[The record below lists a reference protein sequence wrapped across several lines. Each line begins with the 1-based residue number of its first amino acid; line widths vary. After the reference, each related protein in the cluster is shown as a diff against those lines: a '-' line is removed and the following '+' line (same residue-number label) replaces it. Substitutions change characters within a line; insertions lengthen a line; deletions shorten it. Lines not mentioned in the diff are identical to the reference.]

1 MKVINMCGRMRKKY
15 DPRQI
20 LVALEE
26 RNSAAQAAAKEF
38 KEALTEGKLE
48 LPATASA
55 QGAHTEAAGEELQK

>member
-1 MKVINMCGRMRKKY
+1 MRRKY

-38 KEALTEGKLE
+38 GEALAEGKLV

-55 QGAHTEAAGEELQK
+55 QGAHTEAAREALQK